1 LALSGLTLLRWPG
14 PGLRMLKSC
23 PYLFERDCPHY
34 MDLVHAGLQDK
45 KFRSLFMEMTD
56 KAFIHPNL
64 AEPADA

>member
-1 LALSGLTLLRWPG
+1 
-14 PGLRMLKSC
+14 MLKSC